1 MTTVINDRET
11 ERQMIARRRRLGH
24 DKFDEVWNG
33 VYVMSPLANNEHQGC
48 VGGLVSVL
56 YGIVQSSGLGLVLL
70 GINVSDRDEQWKKN
84 FRCPDVA
91 VFLNDT
97 TAVDCDTHWLGGP
110 DFAVEVASRGERVAR
125 KLRFYAKV
133 QTRELLIV
141 ERYPW
146 SLKLYRLEDG
156 ELRLAGD
163 STVGAETW
171 LAPLVVP
178 LSFRLIEGVKRPRL
192 EVRHSD
198 GQQSWIV

>member
-11 ERQMIARRRRLGH
+11 ERRMIARRRRLGQ

-33 VYVMSPLANNEHQGC
+33 VYVMSPMANDEHQD
-48 VGGLVSVL
+48 VVSVL
-56 YGIVQSSGLGLVLL
+56 NTLLCLVIQWPELGVVRP
-70 GINVSDRDEQWKKN
+70 GVNVSDRRQRWEKN
-84 FRCPDVA
+84 FRCPDIA

-97 TAVDCDTHWLGGP
+97 AAINCDTHWLGGP
-110 DFAVEVASRGERVAR
+110 DFAIEVASRRERVAR

-146 SLKLYRLEDG
+146 SLKLYRLEDA

-163 STVGAETW
+163 STVGSETW
-171 LAPLVVP
+171 LASLVLP
-178 LSFRLIEGVKRPRL
+178 LSFRMIEGVKRPRL

-198 GQQSWIV
+198 GRQSWMV

>member
-11 ERQMIARRRRLGH
+11 ERRMIARRRRLGH

-33 VYVMSPLANNEHQGC
+33 VYVMSPVANDEHQDVVC
-48 VGGLVSVL
+48 VLSTLLCLV
-56 YGIVQSSGLGLVLL
+56 IQWPGLGVVRP
-70 GINVSDRDEQWKKN
+70 GANVSDRHQRWEKN
-84 FRCPDVA
+84 FRCPDIA

-97 TAVDCDTHWLGGP
+97 AAINCSTHWLGGP

-146 SLKLYRLEDG
+146 CLKLYRLEDG

-163 STVGAETW
+163 STVGSETW
-171 LAPLVVP
+171 LASLVLP

-198 GQQSWIV
+198 GQQSWMV